1 MLGYEFEPEACA
13 MLLKLGSVFRFTV
26 DLLYPIDA
34 VYLAVNTCHTNA
46 ERRKEWV
53 LGWL

>member
-1 MLGYEFEPEACA
+1 
-13 MLLKLGSVFRFTV
+13 MLLKLASVFRFTV

-34 VYLAVNTCHTNA
+34 VDLAISSSDTNA